1 MKLPRAL
8 HGALFGC
15 VLGLAGCGGEP
26 TSASGSPDFSVVSA
40 GGFHT
45 CAVTGGGEL
54 YCWGDNLSG
63 QYGNGTTE
71 ESAVPTLVTGLTLS
85 SVHSGRYHTCGL
97 QPGGGVVCWGYNFF
111 GQLGNRSVQGS
122 LTPVEIASTRS
133 FVAATA
139 GNYHNCA
146 LTGDGELLCWGDNAS
161 GQVGTNDPLEQC
173 AAVVQACQS
182 SPTVVVGGFRYTAV
196 SAGASH
202 TCAIRV
208 GGELYCWGSNLQGQL
223 GDGTT
228 TSRVEPKKV
237 LSELRFT
244 SVSAGAA
251 HTCAVAEDGTAWC
264 WGLNNFGQLGN
275 GTWDSF
281 APTPVPVRV
290 ATSLALRIVGAGQYH
305 TCGVTTTNAA
315 LCWGNNYHGE
325 LGDADSSSACIVNPL
340 TEEPLLCS
348 TTPVTVAGGLS
359 IESLSAGPFH
369 TCAVARDGTAW
380 CWGRGRDGELGDG
393 AYEDRRAPTRVFLPS

>member
-1 MKLPRAL
+1 MRTSRAI

-15 VLGLAGCGGEP
+15 ALGLGGCSGEP
-26 TSASGSPDFSVVSA
+26 TSASGPDLSRVSA
-40 GGFHT
+40 GGFHS
-45 CAVTGGGEL
+45 CAVSGEGEL

-71 ESAVPTLVTGLTLS
+71 ESAWPTRVPGVSLT
-85 SVHSGRYHTCGL
+85 SVHAGRYHTCGL
-97 QPGGGVVCWGYNFF
+97 QPGGSVVCWGYNFF
-111 GQLGNRSVQGS
+111 GQLGNRSVEGS

-139 GNYHNCA
+139 GNYHTCA
-146 LTGDGELLCWGDNAS
+146 LTGEGELLCWGDNAG
-161 GQVGTNDPLEQC
+161 GQVGAIGQLEEC
-173 AAVVQACQS
+173 AAVIRACLS
-182 SPTVVVGGFRYTAV
+182 SPSVVAGGFRYTAV

-202 TCAIRV
+202 TCAVRV
-208 GGELYCWGSNLQGQL
+208 GGELYCWGSNLLGQL

-228 TSRVEPKKV
+228 ESRVEPQKV
-237 LSELRFT
+237 LTDLRFT
-244 SVSAGAA
+244 NVSAGAG
-251 HTCAVAEDGTAWC
+251 HSCGVAEDGTAWC

-275 GTWDSF
+275 GMSDIYS
-281 APTPVPVRV
+281 PTTVPVRV
-290 ATSLALRIVGAGQYH
+290 ATSLAMRTVGAGQYH
-305 TCGVTTTNAA
+305 TCGVTTTDAV

-325 LGDADSSSACIVNPL
+325 LGNADSSSACFVNPVSG
-340 TEEPLLCS
+340 EPVLCS

-393 AYEDRRAPTRVFLPS
+393 SYADRRAPARVFLTTQ